1 VKRLGLGLV
10 PLLIIGLAV
19 WYYWRLGERR
29 EQRQDAVILAAA
41 RRYEVNPALIKA
53 VVWKES
59 RFDPE
64 ARGGSG
70 EIGLMQIREPA
81 AREWAEAEGLS
92 GFRHEDLFDPGSNTL
107 CGTWY
112 LRKMLRRYG
121 HTDNPVP
128 YALADYNAGRTH
140 VLRWNDGP
148 AVTNSAVF
156 FEQIDFPGTRGYIIE
171 TVDRFR
177 HYHANGVDDQVPA
190 SGPHE

>member
-1 VKRLGLGLV
+1 VKRLWLGLV

-29 EQRQDAVILAAA
+29 EQSQDEVILAAA

-70 EIGLMQIREPA
+70 E
-81 AREWAEAEGLS
+81 REWAEAESLS

-112 LRKMLRRYG
+112 LRKMLRRYR

-156 FEQIDFPGTRGYIIE
+156 FEQIDFPGTRVYIRE

-177 HYHANGVDDQVPA
+177 HYHANGVNDHVPVSA
-190 SGPHE
+190 PGE